1 MAFLK
6 SKKKIFNSKL
16 VLELN
21 ALKRDLSLKSD
32 LLDTL
37 KNENDALKAENNDYK
52 KKKDAIAEAL
62 ITAQLI
68 AGEIER
74 DARVSSV
81 GDISSEE
88 EFLTE
93 QEIKDLLESAEWI

>member
-1 MAFLK
+1 MVFCR

-16 VLELN
+16 VLEIN

-32 LLDTL
+32 VLDTL
-37 KNENDALKAENNDYK
+37 KTENDTLKAENEDYQ

-81 GDISSEE
+81 DELTYKE

-93 QEIKDLLESAEWI
+93 QELKEFLDFAEWI